1 VNANGIRGRFSME
14 ALTPMQQLLVVIS
27 GLLVGFILGLIGGG
41 GSILAVPLLLYFVGY
56 HYPHIVIGTTAVAV
70 ALTAYANLFTHW
82 RADTVRWKP
91 ALLFALPGVIGAAVG
106 AQIGKVFPSTP
117 LLFLF
122 ALLMAVIALLILRS
136 GGFSSS
142 RPTPSGTSMLVWI
155 FPAGFAVGL
164 LSGFFGIGGGFLIVP
179 GLMFATGMPLLN
191 AVGSSLF
198 SVGMF
203 GTTTGITYALAG
215 LVNWLIVVEY
225 LAGGIPGGIIG
236 ARLALSLGTRKKM
249 LARIFAGIVLV
260 VAAYMLYIN
269 FTALHL
275 LR

>member
-1 VNANGIRGRFSME
+1 
-14 ALTPMQQLLVVIS
+14 
-27 GLLVGFILGLIGGG
+27 LLVGFILGLIGGG

-56 HYPHIVIGTTAVAV
+56 DHPHIVIG
-70 ALTAYANLFTHW
+70 
-82 RADTVRWKP
+82 
-91 ALLFALPGVIGAAVG
+91 AAIG
-106 AQIGKVFPSTP
+106 AQIGKAFPSTP
-117 LLFLF
+117 LIFFF
-122 ALLMAVIALLILRS
+122 ALLMIVIALLILRS
-136 GGFSSS
+136 GGSSS
-142 RPTPSGTSMLVWI
+142 VRPKRSSSSMLAWI
-155 FPAGFAVGL
+155 FPIGFGVGL

-236 ARLALSLGTRKKM
+236 ARLALRLGTHKKM
-249 LARIFAGIVLV
+249 LARVFASIVLV
-260 VAAYMLYIN
+260 VAAYMLYVN
-269 FTALHL
+269 VTALHL

>member
-1 VNANGIRGRFSME
+1 ME
-14 ALTPMQQLLVVIS
+14 ALTPIQQVLVVIS

-56 HYPHIVIGTTAVAV
+56 NHPHIVIGTTAVAV

-82 RADTVRWKP
+82 RAGTVRWKP
-91 ALLFALPGVIGAAVG
+91 AILFALPGVIGAAVG
-106 AQIGKVFPSTP
+106 AQVGKVFPSTP

-122 ALLMAVIALLILRS
+122 ALLMIVVALLMLRS
-136 GGFSSS
+136 GRSSSS
-142 RPTPSGTSMLVWI
+142 RPTRSSTSMLVWI
-155 FPAGFAVGL
+155 FPVGFAVGL

-179 GLMFATGMPLLN
+179 GLMFATGMSLLG

-225 LAGGIPGGIIG
+225 LAGGIPGGMIG
-236 ARLALSLGTRKKM
+236 ARLALRLGTQKKM
-249 LARIFAGIVLV
+249 LARVFAGLVLV
-260 VAAYMLYIN
+260 VAAYMLYVN
-269 FTALHL
+269 VTTLHL

>member
-1 VNANGIRGRFSME
+1 ME
-14 ALTPMQQLLVVIS
+14 ALTPIQQVLVVIS
-27 GLLVGFILGLIGGG
+27 GLLVGFVLGLIGGG

-56 HYPHIVIGTTAVAV
+56 NHPHIVIGTTAAAV

-82 RADTVRWKP
+82 RAGTVRWKP
-91 ALLFALPGVIGAAVG
+91 AMIFALPGVIGATVG

-122 ALLMAVIALLILRS
+122 ALLMVVVALSILRTS
-136 GGFSSS
+136 GSSSS
-142 RPTPSGTSMLVWI
+142 RPVRTGKAMLAWI
-155 FPAGFAVGL
+155 LPVGFVVGL

-179 GLMFATGMPLLN
+179 GLVFATGMPLLN
-191 AVGSSLF
+191 AVGTSLF

-215 LVNWLIVVEY
+215 LVNWLIVAEY
-225 LAGGIPGGIIG
+225 LVGGILGGVIG
-236 ARLALSLGTRKKM
+236 ARVALVLGTRKKV
-249 LARIFAGIVLV
+249 LARLFAGIVLV
-260 VAAYMLYIN
+260 VAVYMLYIN
-269 FTALHL
+269 VTALHL